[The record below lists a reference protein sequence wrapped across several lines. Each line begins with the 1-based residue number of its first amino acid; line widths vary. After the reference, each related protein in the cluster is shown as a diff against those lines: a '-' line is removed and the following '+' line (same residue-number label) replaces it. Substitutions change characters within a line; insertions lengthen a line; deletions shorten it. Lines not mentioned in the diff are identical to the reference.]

1 MAFDFST
8 LITDRSPEDLQA
20 LRDLLATPMADWTA
34 EELAEFNQAVS
45 KGAYNYTN
53 LNRVIAAM
61 DDINERL
68 TAAGYETG
76 YHPIIVHPVTPPEP
90 VGPLPD
96 GYTQLEYIQSSGT
109 QYVDTGI
116 KPNQDTIFRLKFAM
130 TDISADYAMF
140 GCRDTTSSGMFVA
153 LNRSNTFRISIAASI
168 GRFVEY
174 SADATQVTDLSLRHG
189 TVTIE
194 GTTEDVSSDPFQCSY
209 NCLLFA
215 ASNGGTPAW
224 KAHMKLYGCEI
235 YDGSTLI
242 RNFIPCKS
250 PSGKV
255 GLYDK
260 VTNQFYGNS
269 GTGDFIAKPLA
280 KLPDGYIELVYIEST
295 GTQYINT
302 GFLPNQNTEVKI
314 DFEPTVDISSSKGIF
329 GSRTTSAASDEYS
342 VDFYTDTRIRS
353 IFGNDTKNLTILGV
367 LKRFLIDKNKN
378 ICTINGEVLTNSSK
392 TFQGSYP
399 IYLLDKNTGGKP
411 WSAISAKLYSC
422 QIYDNG
428 TLVRDFIPCKNDSNE
443 IGLFDIS
450 QGVFHGNN
458 GTGSFVAGPEVQP
471 APDPE
476 PEPGFDPYTWY
487 ESDAPTVSL
496 MDEYLANVSA
506 LRAVLDLPETTPAVP
521 ADMDRLTH
529 AEANDIEAI
538 LDIINTYFV
547 SLQSILLRCGAVVCG
562 GPKFYFAN

>member
-34 EELAEFNQAVS
+34 EQLAQFNQAAS
-45 KGAYNYTN
+45 KGTYNYTDF
-53 LNRVIAAM
+53 NRVIAAM

-68 TAAGYETG
+68 TAAGYVTA
-76 YHPIIVHPVTPPEP
+76 YHPIIVHPATPPEP

-140 GCRDTTSSGMFVA
+140 GCRDTTSSGMFMA

-189 TVTIE
+189 TVTIG
-194 GTTEDVSSDPFQCSY
+194 GTTEDISSDPFQCSY

-215 ASNGGTPAW
+215 AINGGTPACR
-224 KAHMKLYGCEI
+224 AHMKLYGCEI

-242 RNFIPCKS
+242 RN
-250 PSGKV
+250 
-255 GLYDK
+255 
-260 VTNQFYGNS
+260 
-269 GTGDFIAKPLA
+269 
-280 KLPDGYIELVYIEST
+280 
-295 GTQYINT
+295 
-302 GFLPNQNTEVKI
+302 
-314 DFEPTVDISSSKGIF
+314 
-329 GSRTTSAASDEYS
+329 
-342 VDFYTDTRIRS
+342 
-353 IFGNDTKNLTILGV
+353 
-367 LKRFLIDKNKN
+367 
-378 ICTINGEVLTNSSK
+378 
-392 TFQGSYP
+392 
-399 IYLLDKNTGGKP
+399 
-411 WSAISAKLYSC
+411 
-422 QIYDNG
+422 
-428 TLVRDFIPCKNDSNE
+428 FIPCKNDSNE

-458 GTGSFVAGPEVQP
+458 GKGSFVAGPEVQP

-487 ESDAPTVSL
+487 ESDVPTVSL

-506 LRAVLDLPETTPAVP
+506 LRAVLDLPETTPEVP
-521 ADMDRLTH
+521 ADMDRLTQS
-529 AEANDIEAI
+529 EANDIEDI
-538 LDIINTYFV
+538 LGIIHTYLLA
-547 SLQSILLRCGAVVCG
+547 LQSILRRCGAVVCG
-562 GPKFYFAN
+562 GPELYFVN